1 MAGNKAVLVARRR
14 LGNKVGVSTYSSMV
28 SRRNLWELA
37 KVSNNDV
44 GTIGQVHSKKA
55 KIKIKI
61 KKSEAIISTVELS
74 GTLCLFFFCFF
85 AFFSFFLAYFS

>member
-55 KIKIKI
+55 KIKIKN
-61 KKSEAIISTVELS
+61 KK
-74 GTLCLFFFCFF
+74 
-85 AFFSFFLAYFS
+85 